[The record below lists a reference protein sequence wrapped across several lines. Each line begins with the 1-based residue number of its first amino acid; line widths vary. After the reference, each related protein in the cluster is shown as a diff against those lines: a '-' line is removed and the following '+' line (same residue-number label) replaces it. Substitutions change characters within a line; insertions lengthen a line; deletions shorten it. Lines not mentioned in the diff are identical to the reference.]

1 MLRSMIIVSVIYPK
15 NGESQFNHEYYVEKH
30 LPLVWARWGGM
41 GLSKLEALRG
51 VGSLDGGAPGA
62 ELIALLSFDSME
74 SMQAA
79 LAAAGAEVVGDIP
92 NFTNVQPV
100 IQINRPA
107 VG

>member
-1 MLRSMIIVSVIYPK
+1 MIIVSVVYPK
-15 NGESQFNHEYYVEKH
+15 SGDSHFDHDYYVKTH
-30 LPLVWARWGGM
+30 LPLVWERWGGM

-51 VGSLDGGAPGA
+51 VGALDGGAPGS

-79 LAAAGAEVVGDIP
+79 LAAAGAEIMGDIP
-92 NFTNVQPV
+92 NFTNIQPV
-100 IQINRPA
+100 IQVNRAA